1 MPKYEVEW
9 TKTYYASGVVEVEA
23 DHKDDAH
30 DMVLD
35 NIGDY
40 EGSMQ
45 YDPSGDDVYV
55 IRTKDKDAARAAL
68 QQLIDDFKENN
79 NG

>member
-9 TKTYYASGVVEVEA
+9 TKTYYASGHVEIEA
-23 DHKDDAH
+23 ESKEEAKEIAEEH
-30 DMVLD
+30 
-35 NIGDY
+35 IGDY

-55 IRTKDKDAARAAL
+55 IRTK
-68 QQLIDDFKENN
+68 ENN

>member
-23 DHKDDAH
+23 NHKDDAH

-45 YDPSGDDVYV
+45 YDPSVDEVYV
-55 IRTKDKDAARAAL
+55 IGEKRLAD
-68 QQLIDDFKENN
+68 
-79 NG
+79 